1 MVGLTLFWYRFCIIV
16 LTLKKAF
23 HLMKHYVSIFCLMAF
38 LSFATPGHSQIAE
51 SEAPSTDAIPELSIY
66 PNPVSNGKIYITT
79 KENLTKEIEIFDV
92 LCKKVQ
98 STSLFG
104 KELNISKLTPG
115 IYSLKIKEGN
125 SSATRKL
132 VVK

>member
-1 MVGLTLFWYRFCIIV
+1 MSYSQVAEPNISKTEII
-16 LTLKKAF
+16 
-23 HLMKHYVSIFCLMAF
+23 
-38 LSFATPGHSQIAE
+38 E
-51 SEAPSTDAIPELSIY
+51 DLSIY

-92 LCKKVQ
+92 LGKKVF
-98 STSLFG
+98 SASLFG

-115 IYSLKIKEGN
+115 IYILKIKEN
-125 SSATRKL
+125 DSSATRKL